1 MSSFY
6 RVLKLEKN
14 KKERELI
21 FMDQYVVC
29 DDVSAEQ
36 LIDLKFLYNGFSFR
50 KQVYNDGIVF
60 IDLRTKEV
68 DCIYRTE
75 KGKKYVEL
83 YIGELL
89 KSRIIKVQKDY

>member
-1 MSSFY
+1 M
-6 RVLKLEKN
+6 N
-14 KKERELI
+14 
-21 FMDQYVVC
+21 QYVVC
-29 DDVSAEQ
+29 EDVSAEQ
-36 LIDLKFLYNGFSFR
+36 LIDLKFMYSGSLFR

-68 DCIYRTE
+68 DYIYRTE

-89 KSRIIKVQKDY
+89 KFRIIKVQKDY

>member
-1 MSSFY
+1 
-6 RVLKLEKN
+6 
-14 KKERELI
+14 
-21 FMDQYVVC
+21 MDQYVVC

-36 LIDLKFLYNGFSFR
+36 LIDLKFLYNGSLFR
-50 KQVYNDGIVF
+50 KQVYVDGIVF

-68 DCIYRTE
+68 DCIYQTE